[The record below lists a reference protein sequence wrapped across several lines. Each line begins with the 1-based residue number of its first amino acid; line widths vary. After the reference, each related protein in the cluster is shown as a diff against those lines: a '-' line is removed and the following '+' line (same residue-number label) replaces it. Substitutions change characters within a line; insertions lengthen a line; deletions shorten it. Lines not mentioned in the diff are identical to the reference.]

1 MSTVSYTVLDQLFN
15 KFAHLLFLQTNETW
29 PSVINHQKLSVSEN
43 YITLIMVLICLGL
56 LFLFQCLFFWLNI
69 FLTMKMS
76 QKELFYLWRVNKI
89 NDLWLHWYWWLTS
102 PSPVTTCTDNWKKMK
117 KCWGKKK
124 QVKINVNSAIILSH
138 FIKKG
143 AHNLFKCNLIQ
154 SFIIF
159 IIHFIFLIE

>member
-1 MSTVSYTVLDQLFN
+1 
-15 KFAHLLFLQTNETW
+15 
-29 PSVINHQKLSVSEN
+29 
-43 YITLIMVLICLGL
+43 MVLICLGL
-56 LFLFQCLFFWLNI
+56 LFLFQCLI
-69 FLTMKMS
+69 FGLISFSRWKCLRRNCFIYEGS
-76 QKELFYLWRVNKI
+76 I

-124 QVKINVNSAIILSH
+124 QVKINLNSAIIFSH

-154 SFIIF
+154 SFIISCERLLF
-159 IIHFIFLIE
+159 FNWVTILFLRKVFLFCLF